1 MKIGELARR
10 TGLAASRIRFYEDA
24 GLLVVQ
30 RQANGYRD
38 YPEQAVLLLELII
51 GAQRAG
57 FSLEEIRALL
67 PPDMGQWQHDALITM
82 LRRKVA
88 DIEALQLRLAQS
100 RAHLLALIE
109 DIQARPDGI
118 DCAANSRRV
127 LDRAQRGEL
136 ARPTLAAGDGAL
148 LRPGRRRR
156 RNGSD

>member
-67 PPDMGQWQHDALITM
+67 PPDMSQWQHDALITM

-127 LDRAQRGEL
+127 LDRVQRGDL

-156 RNGSD
+156 RAGSD

>member
-10 TGLAASRIRFYEDA
+10 TGLAASRIRFYEEA

-38 YPEQAVLLLELII
+38 YPEQAVLLLELIT

-57 FSLEEIRALL
+57 FSLEEIRVLL

-82 LRRKVA
+82 LQQKVT

-100 RAHLLALIE
+100 RAHLLAPIE
-109 DIQARPDGI
+109 DIQARPEGI

-127 LDRAQRGEL
+127 LDRVRRGKL
-136 ARPTLAAGDGAL
+136 ARPTLAAGDTAL

-156 RNGSD
+156 VGSD

>member
-10 TGLAASRIRFYEDA
+10 TGLAASRIRFYEEA

-38 YPEQAVLLLELII
+38 YPEQAVLLLELIT

-82 LRRKVA
+82 LQQKVT

-109 DIQARPDGI
+109 DIQARPEGI
-118 DCAANSRRV
+118 D
-127 LDRAQRGEL
+127 
-136 ARPTLAAGDGAL
+136 
-148 LRPGRRRR
+148 
-156 RNGSD
+156 

>member
-1 MKIGELARR
+1 MKIGELARL

-24 GLLVVQ
+24 GLLVAQ

-38 YPEQAVLLLELII
+38 YPEQAVLLLELIT

-67 PPDMGQWQHDALITM
+67 PPDMGQWQHEALIAM
-82 LRRKVA
+82 LQQKVA
-88 DIEALQLRLAQS
+88 DIEALQLRLAES

-109 DIQARPDGI
+109 DIQARPEGI

-127 LDRAQRGEL
+127 LERVKRGEL
-136 ARPTLAAGDGAL
+136 ARPTLAAGDTAL
-148 LRPGRRRR
+148 LRPDRRRR
-156 RNGSD
+156 AGSS

>member
-24 GLLVVQ
+24 GLLQVP
-30 RQANGYRD
+30 RQPNGYRD
-38 YPEQAVLLLELII
+38 YPEQVVLLLELIT

-67 PPDMGQWQHDALITM
+67 PPDMGRWQHDALITM
-82 LRRKVA
+82 LQQKVA
-88 DIEALQLRLAQS
+88 DIEALQSRLAQS
-100 RAHLLALIE
+100 RAHLVALIE

-127 LDRAQRGEL
+127 LDRVNRGEL
-136 ARPTLAAGDGAL
+136 ARPTLAAGDTAL
-148 LRPGRRRR
+148 LRPDRRRR
-156 RNGSD
+156 AGSS

>member
-1 MKIGELARR
+1 M
-10 TGLAASRIRFYEDA
+10 
-24 GLLVVQ
+24 Q

-127 LDRAQRGEL
+127 LDRVQRGEL

>member
-10 TGLAASRIRFYEDA
+10 TGLAASRIRFYEEA

-30 RQANGYRD
+30 RQAND
-38 YPEQAVLLLELII
+38 YPEQAVLLLELIT

-67 PPDMGQWQHDALITM
+67 PPDMGQWQHDALISM
-82 LRRKVA
+82 LQQKVA
-88 DIEALQLRLAQS
+88 DIEALQLRLAES

-109 DIQARPDGI
+109 DIQARPEGI

-127 LDRAQRGEL
+127 LERVKRGEL
-136 ARPTLAAGDGAL
+136 ARPTLAAGDTAL
-148 LRPGRRRR
+148 LRPDRRRR
-156 RNGSD
+156 AGSS

>member
-24 GLLVVQ
+24 GLLVVP

-38 YPEQAVLLLELII
+38 YPEQAVLLLELIT

-57 FSLEEIRALL
+57 FNLEEIRALL
-67 PPDMGQWQHDALITM
+67 PPDMGQWQHEALIA
-82 LRRKVA
+82 LLQQKVT
-88 DIEALQLRLAQS
+88 DIEALQRRLEQS
-100 RAHLLALIE
+100 RAHLLALIA
-109 DIQARPDGI
+109 DIQARPEGI

-127 LDRAQRGEL
+127 LDRVQRGEL
-136 ARPTLAAGDGAL
+136 ARPALAAGDVAM

-156 RNGSD
+156 TGSG